1 MIRICFSLVVC
12 CLFVCC
18 TVAQTQAQTTSPSTN
33 LAVQVVPA
41 LVGFYVGTNGS
52 DSNAGTLD
60 APLASLGKCQTAMQ
74 NSTVKTCYIRV
85 GTYTPAATG
94 TGCYGAV
101 ALILGNSDVGETWS
115 YYPPDGYTPQ

>member
-1 MIRICFSLVVC
+1 MI
-12 CLFVCC
+12 
-18 TVAQTQAQTTSPSTN
+18 
-33 LAVQVVPA
+33 
-41 LVGFYVGTNGS
+41 VGTNGS
-52 DSNAGTLD
+52 DSNAETLD